1 MRLSCIGAVRCAL
14 LAAALALAFAGPPRG
29 FAEEPKPAEALDW
42 DTGARKSY
50 LIPALEIPGFV
61 VGLNVV
67 DRYLYPG
74 TDYDSDWES
83 IWKNLRTVPVFDKDP
98 FNVNQLGHPYQGN
111 MYYGLARSAGLNFWE
126 SAGYT
131 LMGSFLWEIAGETT
145 PPSINDYVTTTI
157 GGSFVGESLFRM
169 ASLLLEGAAVV
180 RGRDSGASWARP

>member
-1 MRLSCIGAVRCAL
+1 M
-14 LAAALALAFAGPPRG
+14 
-29 FAEEPKPAEALDW
+29 
-42 DTGARKSY
+42 
-50 LIPALEIPGFV
+50 
-61 VGLNVV
+61 V
-67 DRYLYPG
+67 DRYLYPS

-98 FNVNQLGHPYQGN
+98 FNVNQIGHPYQGS
-111 MYYGLARSAGLNFWE
+111 MYYGFARSAGLNFWE

-131 LMGSFLWEIAGETT
+131 LLGSFLWEIAGETT

-169 ASLLLEGAAVV
+169 ASLLSRGAEVV